1 MFTQQVDLC
10 RRIVRDHFG
19 PIVETIASVLIREG
33 RLHLGLIIRNSG
45 LSPLNVRQSLAVL
58 IQHSIVTHAETK
70 EGTRSLTFYSISI
83 KSILRLKRVGLYLG
97 LVEERI
103 GKDGLAIFRTI
114 MANGVMSIA
123 SVRESLGIKKT
134 AKTPASIKFDN
145 TVARLVKE
153 RFIIAVTPKD
163 TITKID
169 RMMQEEA
176 RMTDALQL
184 PPTGKELME
193 IRRKIKEQED
203 EEYYS
208 NAIVGFK
215 HSASQPSSSSATT
228 NNKRPAP
235 SIALNPIQKVHI
247 EYDANGRP
255 MGIVTAGSLV
265 SSSNT
270 NGTTNGSQME
280 EPESEPVADAVDDK
294 LCFRPYHDRLDVLL
308 RNQQI
313 INLFADK
320 YNAGA
325 GAVVKSI
332 LRVTEPRT
340 RTCRDKVSEVV
351 SANQI
356 IHHIP
361 IDAPLADAVDT
372 GSDMFYKKLNS
383 IDEPTS
389 PDDNA
394 HMSQARRNE
403 IAFALLEVIH
413 KDSSGIITKVEERGA
428 GQYRV
433 NFERA
438 AAILRDNALD
448 SLIQE
453 KFGALNARIV
463 RVLRDKQKLDEKT
476 VSQAAMLPV
485 AMCRERLHDLALSG
499 LIDTLEIPRTADRN
513 PSRMFYLWFV
523 NPDKQMRSAMGY
535 IFQGIS
541 NLQQRIDH
549 ELSLRS
555 ALVTK
560 SKRKDVIADPS
571 LLTDMEHKEIQN
583 LAAIKQ
589 KLEVAII
596 RLDSMLLV
604 VHDINPSSSD
614 LQLLQ

>member
-1 MFTQQVDLC
+1 
-10 RRIVRDHFG
+10 
-19 PIVETIASVLIREG
+19 G
-33 RLHLGLIIRNSG
+33 RLHLGLIIRTTG
-45 LSPLNVRQSLAVL
+45 LSPLSVRQSLAVL
-58 IQHSIVTHAETK
+58 IQHNIVTHAESK
-70 EGTRSLTFYSISI
+70 EGARYLTFYSISI
-83 KSILRLKRVGLYLG
+83 KSVLRLKRAGLYLG

-114 MANGVMSIA
+114 MANGMMSIA
-123 SVRESLGIKKT
+123 SVRDSLGIRKS

-153 RFIIAVTPKD
+153 RFIIAVTSKD
-163 TITKID
+163 TVTKID
-169 RMMQEEA
+169 RVMQQEA
-176 RMTDALQL
+176 KLVDALTL
-184 PPTGKELME
+184 PPTGKQLME
-193 IRRKIKEQED
+193 IRHKIKEQED

-208 NAIVGFK
+208 SSIVGFTNQT
-215 HSASQPSSSSATT
+215 SQSSSAT
-228 NNKRPAP
+228 KRPAP
-235 SIALNPIQKVHI
+235 SIALNPAQKLHI
-247 EYDANGRP
+247 EYGADGRP
-255 MGIVTAGSLV
+255 KGIAAGSLAA
-265 SSSNT
+265 T
-270 NGTTNGSQME
+270 NGAVHSTPDE
-280 EPESEPVADAVDDK
+280 EPEHAADAVDDK

-340 RTCRDKVSEVV
+340 RTCRDKTSEVV

-383 IDEPTS
+383 VDDSATS
-389 PDDNA
+389 PDDSA
-394 HMSQARRNE
+394 QMSQARRNE

-413 KDSSGIITKVEERGA
+413 KDCSGIITKVEERGA

-433 NFERA
+433 NFDRA
-438 AAILRDNALD
+438 AAVLRDSALD

-453 KFGALNARIV
+453 KYGALHARIV

-499 LIDTLEIPRTADRN
+499 LVDTLEIPRTADRN

-549 ELSLRS
+549 EMSLRS

-560 SKRKDVIADPS
+560 SRRKDVIADPS
-571 LLTDMEHKEIQN
+571 LLTDNEHKEIQN

-589 KLEVAII
+589 KLEVAIV

-604 VHDINPSSSD
+604 VHDINPLSSD